1 VKTRDWKW
9 LTTHREGQFFERKCC
24 YDRSGKRPKRRD
36 ARSVARD
43 VAETLAA
50 MANADGGTLALGL
63 ENDGTPSGVDYP
75 QDRLGVILRAAERNV
90 RPAVKTHY
98 QWADLDETKVLIFE
112 VDWSPEVHQLSDGRY
127 LLRVWDQN
135 LPFPASDIAAMKEG
149 KRRKVIEGKF
159 VGDASVNDLDKNLF
173 DQIRQKTGFEF
184 SDEELLQHYR
194 LAEPRNGRLIL
205 SLAALLLFAKD
216 PLHWQPACY
225 VDFVKWQGTER
236 RFGTELNVIKRA
248 RIEAPLLTLIE
259 QTFTTVWPHIRE
271 RQRLVDL
278 FFEERFEYPT
288 FAWQEAVIN
297 AVAHRDYG
305 LQGTPIEIWIFD
317 DRMELRSPGV
327 LVEPVTVERLQR
339 RERIHASRNPRLV
352 RVLTDMGYM
361 RELGEGV
368 PRMFEVMERE
378 GLKPPEFRIEAGAVF
393 TVILNNTPVYPP
405 ETMQWLKQFEG
416 QGLNPNQ
423 RRLLAYAHAHG
434 GRFTSRSYQ
443 KFVGI
448 DIYAASKDIKDLI
461 RRGIARSLKKGGR
474 VYEVVSPERPRV
486 VELPDEVEKL
496 KPRLEQKGYL
506 KNQDVREILGLTM
519 PRANRVLR
527 RLTETGWL
535 RAEGE
540 KRGRRYYLGRDIEQ
554 A

>member
-1 VKTRDWKW
+1 
-9 LTTHREGQFFERKCC
+9 
-24 YDRSGKRPKRRD
+24 
-36 ARSVARD
+36 
-43 VAETLAA
+43 
-50 MANADGGTLALGL
+50 MANADGGTLALGI

-75 QDRLGVILRAAERNV
+75 QDRLGVILRATERNV
-90 RPAVKTHY
+90 RPAIKTHY
-98 QWADLDETKVLIFE
+98 QWTDLDETKVLIFE

-127 LLRVWDQN
+127 LLRVGDQN

-149 KRRKVIEGKF
+149 KRRKVIEAKF
-159 VGDASVNDLDKNLF
+159 VAEASFEDLDRDLF

-184 SDEELLQHYR
+184 SNEELLQHYR
-194 LAEPRNGRLIL
+194 LAEPRNGRLVL

-216 PLHWQPACY
+216 PLRWQPACY

-259 QTFTTVWPHIRE
+259 QTFNTIWPHIRE
-271 RQRLVDL
+271 RQQLVDL
-278 FFEERFEYPT
+278 FFKERFEYPT

-297 AVAHRDYG
+297 AVAHRDYA
-305 LQGTPIEIWIFD
+305 LEGTPIEIWIFD

-378 GLKPPEFRIEAGAVF
+378 GLKPPELCMEAGAIF

-405 ETMQWLKQFEG
+405 KTMQWLKQFEG

-434 GRFTSRSYQ
+434 GQFTSRSYQ

-486 VELPDEVEKL
+486 AELPDEVEKL
-496 KPRLEQKGYL
+496 KSRLEQKGYL
-506 KNQDVREILGLTM
+506 KNQDVQEILGLTM